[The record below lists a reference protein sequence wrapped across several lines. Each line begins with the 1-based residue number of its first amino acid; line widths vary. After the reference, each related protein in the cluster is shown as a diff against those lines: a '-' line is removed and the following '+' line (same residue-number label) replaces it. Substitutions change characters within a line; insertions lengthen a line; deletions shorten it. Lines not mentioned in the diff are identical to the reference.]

1 MQLVEYMLTLFPGTR
16 RGALASGGDAA
27 LASREEPASYS
38 ATDLAH
44 QLQSAREVGTGV
56 GVVIYAAAPPSRRTI
71 GQVSHCA
78 ALCEAGVL
86 HCVEPERVWMCRGG
100 SAGGLKIPTNGLRD
114 PVERFCDGL

>member
-27 LASREEPASYS
+27 LASREELASYS

-44 QLQSAREVGTGV
+44 LLQCYRPSSPAPVLQRWLTSYSATEVGTGV

-86 HCVEPERVWMCRGG
+86 HCAALCAV
-100 SAGGLKIPTNGLRD
+100 
-114 PVERFCDGL
+114 

>member
-27 LASREEPASYS
+27 LASREELASYS

-44 QLQSAREVGTGV
+44 QHQCYRGGSPTPVLQSYSATEVGTGV

-71 GQVSHCA
+71 GQVRHCA
-78 ALCEAGVL
+78 ALCGA
-86 HCVEPERVWMCRGG
+86 
-100 SAGGLKIPTNGLRD
+100 
-114 PVERFCDGL
+114 